1 MARAPLVR
9 LFIFFPSCLFITILE
24 KYAENKAFYG
34 GNVWVN
40 KPISKKEGKK
50 LIATLYF
57 HFCFINGFVNN
68 YIVLTY
74 PWRIP
79 FRINKVKTNSIHLK

>member
-9 LFIFFPSCLFITILE
+9 LFIFFPSCLFVTILE
-24 KYAENKAFYG
+24 KYAENEVFYG

-50 LIATLYF
+50 R
-57 HFCFINGFVNN
+57 
-68 YIVLTY
+68 IVT
-74 PWRIP
+74 
-79 FRINKVKTNSIHLK
+79 